1 LKVIDTTAKKKR
13 RLLRAKTTSIVTS
26 ILVIALAGIFQRTYK
41 IGYEQQEGALVS
53 ESAPAETLSI
63 ANVYSG
69 TITRNSNLY
78 SELSSWKLPI
88 SVISDL
94 TGRFSRLF
102 DLRSSKP
109 GDRFK
114 VFMGKGDTVEAFEY
128 LTRDWKRYRL
138 DREGDDYIA
147 TVNEVGLDRK
157 VERVD
162 GVIQTSLWDA
172 LLPILPDMEIFSTL
186 TDIFDSE
193 IDFLTEPQVGD
204 KFSMIYEVYDKD
216 SIFVKPGRILAAE
229 YILKGVPHRAFLYED
244 SSGHT
249 DYYDEKG
256 YSLRKSF
263 LRSPLNYRRISS
275 RFSMSRLHPILKI
288 YRPHLGVD
296 YAAAP
301 GTPVVSPGEGQIIF
315 KGWKNGFGN
324 YLEIRHPS
332 NLITSYG
339 HLRGFARGLSVGD
352 HINQGELIGYVGQT
366 GLATGPHLDYRV
378 MKNGRFIDPL
388 KMVVPAALPVKEQY
402 RVEFQMVVAEY
413 LPLLENPAAPLPQ
426 PIFAAGN

>member
-1 LKVIDTTAKKKR
+1 MKKR
-13 RLLRAKTTSIVTS
+13 RLLRAKITSIFTS
-26 ILVIALAGIFQRTYK
+26 ILIIALAGIFQRTYRT
-41 IGYEQQEGALVS
+41 GS
-53 ESAPAETLSI
+53 ELMDSTPAAQSAPAETLSI
-63 ANVYSG
+63 ANIYSG
-69 TITRNSNLY
+69 TISRNSNLY
-78 SELSSWKLPI
+78 TELSSWNLPI
-88 SVISDL
+88 SVIGEITSRL
-94 TGRFSRLF
+94 SRLF
-102 DLRSSKP
+102 DLRGSRP
-109 GDRFK
+109 GDSFK

-128 LTRDWKRYRL
+128 LTGDWKRYRL
-138 DREGDDYIA
+138 DRDGDGYIA
-147 TVNEVGLDRK
+147 TVNQIGLDRK

-162 GVIQTSLWDA
+162 GIIQTSLWDA
-172 LLPILPDMEIFSTL
+172 LLPVLPDMEIFSNL
-186 TDIFDSE
+186 TEIFDSE

-204 KFSMIYEVYDKD
+204 KFSLIFEVFDKD
-216 SIFVKPGRILAAE
+216 SIFVKPGKILAAE

-301 GTPVVSPGEGQIIF
+301 GTPVVAPGEGRIVF

-339 HLRGFARGLSVGD
+339 HLMGFARGLSVGD
-352 HINQGELIGYVGQT
+352 HVSQGELIGFVGQT

-388 KMVVPAALPVKEQY
+388 KMVVPASLPVKERY
-402 RVEFQMVVAEY
+402 RAEFQTVVAQY
-413 LPLLENPAAPLPQ
+413 LPLLENREPAPPQ
-426 PIFAAGN
+426 PVFAAGN